1 MAIGNP
7 MRSRGI
13 DYPRVFA
20 ADHRNRFARGI
31 VGQAKDRYI
40 RIVQRFA
47 ASIGIFALV
56 FREVN

>member
-1 MAIGNP
+1 